1 MTLSSP
7 EPDRHSRDAEEDCSD
22 AYVRR
27 GGGFPMD
34 CEIRAGRKDVRS
46 KSQSVREGSFFF
58 FFFFFFFWL
67 VRRPHLEQ
75 GWRLAIVLT

>member
-7 EPDRHSRDAEEDCSD
+7 EPDRHSRHAEEDCPD

-27 GGGFPMD
+27 SGGFPMN
-34 CEIRAGRKDVRS
+34 CEIRAGGGGKDVRS

-58 FFFFFFFWL
+58 F
-67 VRRPHLEQ
+67 
-75 GWRLAIVLT
+75 GWCAARTLNRAGDW